1 MRHWLVILAA
11 LAASTSPAAA
21 EQRNFCAERPG
32 QTTPPCTLSP
42 GTFMI
47 ETGLIDWSR
56 LTDDSGVTD
65 TTFVGSSLIRA
76 GVTDRLELQV
86 GWLPYGHVRA
96 VDSATRTAHSSAGSG
111 DVSIGFVYGS
121 ASGAGPV
128 ALQGFVTLPAGGS
141 TIGAGDWGAGLRLP
155 IQIELGH
162 GVQASLTPEV
172 DAAVNASGDGRHMA
186 YGGATGLGVPLA
198 ASLSLSIDLAAFRND
213 DPGGATTIATAG
225 QSLAW
230 QAGKSLQFDLGAAEG
245 LNRSSPRA
253 RLYAGI
259 AKRF

>member
-1 MRHWLVILAA
+1 MRHRFVLLAA
-11 LAASTSPAAA
+11 LAASASPAVA
-21 EQRNFCAERPG
+21 EQRDFCAERPG

-42 GTFMI
+42 GTLMI

-56 LTDDSGVTD
+56 LTDGSGVTD
-65 TTFVGSSLIRA
+65 TALVGNSLIRA

-86 GWLPYGHVRA
+86 GWLPYGHVRI
-96 VDSATRTAHSSAGSG
+96 VDAATRTAHSSAGSG
-111 DVSIGFVYGS
+111 DASIGFVYGS

-128 ALQGFVTLPAGGS
+128 ALQGFVTLPTGGS
-141 TIGAGDWGAGLRLP
+141 AIGAGDWGAGLRLP
-155 IQIELGH
+155 VQVELGH
-162 GVQASLTPEV
+162 GVAAAFTPEI
-172 DAAVNASGDGRHMA
+172 DAAVNASGDGRHVEF
-186 YGGATGLGVPLA
+186 GGAAGVDVALA
-198 ASLSLSIDLAAFRND
+198 GKLSLGIDLAAFRND
-213 DPGGATTIATAG
+213 DPGGAATIATAG